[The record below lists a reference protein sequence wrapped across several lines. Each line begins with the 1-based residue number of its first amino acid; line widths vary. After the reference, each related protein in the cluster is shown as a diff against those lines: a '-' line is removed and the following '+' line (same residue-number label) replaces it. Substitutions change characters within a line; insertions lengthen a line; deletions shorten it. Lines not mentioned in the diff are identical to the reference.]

1 MPKATG
7 IVIPFLQ
14 NQRVVCKG
22 KVEKTG
28 IVQGAM
34 IICDCCQEPFAPSAF
49 EKHSGGTW
57 HRPWQYIFVI
67 ETERNILYYRN
78 QYEGRDPESST
89 DDPSFPVMNSK
100 DPKEK
105 EKEEMTLKDVVPQ
118 KKMKR
123 NTCWSTDDSDI
134 ENTWVSDRKK
144 VKIEPSSPDSS
155 PFWLSATS
163 RTRDRSKKSYDES
176 KEDQELE
183 VALKKYNRT
192 PSVSASTSRTPS
204 CPSTPRV
211 SPSSIQQ
218 QNTINNGEHSNLTSC
233 PTSPE
238 FVNAWSAPKPC
249 DFATALHK
257 LVQED
262 LQMQHDIHLYTEQ
275 SDFQFTNN
283 SGLCDFAESFFSSW
297 NDNDNVQSLL
307 L

>member
-7 IVIPFLQ
+7 IVIPCLQ
-14 NQRVVCKG
+14 NQRVICKG

-28 IVQGAM
+28 VVQGAM
-34 IICDCCQEPFAPSAF
+34 IICDCCQESFAPSAF

-67 ETERNILYYRN
+67 ETERNILFYRN
-78 QYEGRDPESST
+78 QFEGREPDSSS
-89 DDPSFPVMNSK
+89 DDPAFPIASSK
-100 DPKEK
+100 DPKER

-144 VKIEPSSPDSS
+144 VKVEPCSPESS
-155 PFWLSATS
+155 PFWVAAPRS
-163 RTRDRSKKSYDES
+163 RDRSSRKSYDEA
-176 KEDQELE
+176 KEDQALE
-183 VALKKYNRT
+183 AALKRYNQ
-192 PSVSASTSRTPS
+192 A
-204 CPSTPRV
+204 PSTPVQSSSNPTTPRV
-211 SPSSIQQ
+211 PSN
-218 QNTINNGEHSNLTSC
+218 QNGDHSNLASC

-238 FVNAWSAPKPC
+238 FVPVPWSAPKPC

-257 LVQED
+257 LVQDD
-262 LQMQHDIHLYTEQ
+262 LQMQHEINLYTQ
-275 SDFQFTNN
+275 PSDYLFTN
-283 SGLCDFAESFFSSW
+283 SSFGFSDLTESFFSNW
-297 NDNDNVQSLL
+297 NENDNGQSLL